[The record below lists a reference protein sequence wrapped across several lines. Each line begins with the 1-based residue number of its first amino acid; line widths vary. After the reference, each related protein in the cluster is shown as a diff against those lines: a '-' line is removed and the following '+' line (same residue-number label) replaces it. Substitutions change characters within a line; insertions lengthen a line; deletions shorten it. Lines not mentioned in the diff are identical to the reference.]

1 MGCQNWLQC
10 AVEEGGEETRL
21 PRKKRLVAS
30 LIDPL
35 ALPTWFVFFS
45 CHVSIDLDLVHSFF
59 PFFFSLIFPFIYLF
73 FRTRQQGSVHFGVV
87 FSWII
92 FYGVVEGG
100 KDIVNAV
107 PVL

>member
-1 MGCQNWLQC
+1 LILLLFQHGSCFSPASFN
-10 AVEEGGEETRL
+10 RL
-21 PRKKRLVAS
+21 GSRAQL
-30 LIDPL
+30 
-35 ALPTWFVFFS
+35 LP
-45 CHVSIDLDLVHSFF
+45 
-59 PFFFSLIFPFIYLF
+59 PFFFAFFSVSFIYFLGA
-73 FRTRQQGSVHFGVV
+73 RQQGSVHFGVV

>member
-1 MGCQNWLQC
+1 MVRVFLLQ
-10 AVEEGGEETRL
+10 
-21 PRKKRLVAS
+21 
-30 LIDPL
+30 
-35 ALPTWFVFFS
+35 
-45 CHVSIDLDLVHSFF
+45 VSIDLDLVHSFF
-59 PFFFSLIFPFIYLF
+59 PLFFSLFFSLSFIYFLGA
-73 FRTRQQGSVHFGVV
+73 RQQGSVHFGVV